1 MADRTLSGII
11 TTYRTR
17 VDWWIWLIY
26 AVVVTIAIANVFYSV
41 WYNALIQGFG
51 LLVWPLIWLLG
62 IKYEIQGDTLSVF
75 QYFRRRSMPIDEI
88 SEVRYSRGYT
98 NCIGMSN
105 RRLTITFTDN
115 HRYLQSCLPLEISP
129 LDQDAFVEKLLS
141 INPQINVVRP

>member
-51 LLVWPLIWLLG
+51 LLVWPI
-62 IKYEIQGDTLSVF
+62 
-75 QYFRRRSMPIDEI
+75 
-88 SEVRYSRGYT
+88 
-98 NCIGMSN
+98 IG
-105 RRLTITFTDN
+105 
-115 HRYLQSCLPLEISP
+115 CW
-129 LDQDAFVEKLLS
+129 A
-141 INPQINVVRP
+141 